1 MTFRDAIQQMIN
13 TGVDHT
19 ATKRQSWKGYI
30 YYSIPEG
37 AAPGVYS
44 IRYHYADGTHDVAML
59 VNNDTTDNIVKGKQS
74 GHEDKVYKGTAET
87 TEATLFED
95 YCPLTTFLMDAII
108 NATDFEIGT
117 KEAFDE
123 AAEGDGEF

>member
-1 MTFRDAIQQMIN
+1 MTFRDGIIQMIN
-13 TGVDHT
+13 TAVNGT
-19 ATKRQSWKGYI
+19 AIKRPSWKGYV
-30 YYSIPEG
+30 YYSIPDG
-37 AAPGVYS
+37 AAEGVYA

-59 VNNDTTDNIVKGKQS
+59 VNDDATDNIVKGKQS

-87 TEATLFED
+87 TEAELFED

-117 KEAFDE
+117 KEQFD
-123 AAEGDGEF
+123 AAADGNGEF